1 MITELNEKN
10 EINFEN
16 FKIIEKVLF
25 NRNLNYYKT
34 SYSEY

>member
-25 NRNLNYYKT
+25 IKNLKLL
-34 SYSEY
+34 